1 MIDGRQRWKMLKDIE
16 LHEKYIVD
24 EAGNRTSVILE
35 MPDFDKLLAAMEALQ
50 VKVQELLEEMEM
62 ADDVRAFDEAVA
74 EGGEAIPLEQAMR
87 EIELAHGQIYR

>member
-1 MIDGRQRWKMLKDIE
+1 MLKDIE

-87 EIELAHGQIYR
+87 EIEQERSKR

>member
-1 MIDGRQRWKMLKDIE
+1 MLKDIE

-35 MPDFDKLLAAMEALQ
+35 MTEFDKLLAAMEALQ

-62 ADDVRAFDEAVA
+62 ADDIRAFDEAIA
-74 EGGEAIPLEQAMR
+74 EGGEPIPLEQAMR
-87 EIELAHGQIYR
+87 EIEEERGQR

>member
-1 MIDGRQRWKMLKDIE
+1 MLKDIE

-24 EAGNRTSVILE
+24 DAGNRTGVILK
-35 MPDFDKLLAAMEALQ
+35 MPDFDKLVAAIEALE

-74 EGGEAIPLEQAMR
+74 DSGEAIPLEQAMR
-87 EIELAHGQIYR
+87 EIEESRGQK

>member
-1 MIDGRQRWKMLKDIE
+1 MLKDIE

-35 MPDFDKLLAAMEALQ
+35 MTDFDKLLAAMEALQ

-62 ADDVRAFDEAVA
+62 ADDVRAFDEAIA
-74 EGGEAIPLEQAMR
+74 EGGEAILLAQAMR
-87 EIELAHGQIYR
+87 EIEEERSQR